1 MEWGAGGSVVDRLGG
16 DWPSEEGSSSRCID
30 VEV

>member
-1 MEWGAGGSVVDRLGG
+1 MERGAGGSVVDRLGG
-16 DWPSEEGSSSRCID
+16 DWPSEEGSNSRCME